1 MGTLLT
7 NINKLGTS
15 YRRLPPY
22 IYFSRMANF
31 KIILL
36 LAIVAVLLSL
46 RAETKRATGGNLA
59 AKSLP
64 EEADGTKKAA
74 KLSNILKKF
83 SLDKKAAKDLAYK
96 VAKRMAAAKR
106 NDGGPAEYHR
116 EHMEEFREDCEVD
129 PLHCPVA

>member
-1 MGTLLT
+1 MG
-7 NINKLGTS
+7 
-15 YRRLPPY
+15 RLPPY
-22 IYFSRMANF
+22 IYFSRMANLR
-31 KIILL
+31 IILL

-46 RAETKRATGGNLA
+46 RAETKSATGADLA

-96 VAKRMAAAKR
+96 VAKRMAAY

-116 EHMEEFREDCEVD
+116 EHMEEFREDCDVG

>member
-22 IYFSRMANF
+22 IYFSKMANF

-46 RAETKRATGGNLA
+46 RAETKRATGANLA
-59 AKSLP
+59 AKSLT

-96 VAKRMAAAKR
+96 VAKRMAAY
-106 NDGGPAEYHR
+106 NDKGTAEIHR
-116 EHMEEFREDCEVD
+116 EHMEELNEDCKVD
-129 PLHCPVA
+129 PLHCAVA